1 MKNYIL
7 TILIISITNVSF
19 GRAPKKVEING
30 IIENAAGKTL
40 YLNAFI
46 NNTPVII
53 DSVVVKKNG
62 KFKLDLDVVK
72 PDFYSIGFSK
82 QDYALLVL
90 DSANTSEIVNFNAD
104 GSRIME
110 TYSVSGSQDSEIV
123 KTLVLHLSDHS
134 KWKKEYSNVL
144 KDVKLTPPQKADT
157 KRKLDSLDK
166 NFIFKRDQFINKN
179 YKSLAVLTAM
189 GYLNPQTDLALYK
202 RIEEGLAESVP
213 NTSYHIAVQRQI
225 KQIETQN
232 ENREKE
238 AEERKRLEQLS
249 AIGSIAPELNFPNPD
264 GKIITIESL
273 RGNYVLIDFWASWCR
288 PCRAENPNVVKL
300 YNEYKDKG
308 FTVYSVSLDKDINR
322 WLGAIKQDNLYWP
335 NHVSDLKQWKSEA
348 VKIYGFTGIPF
359 TVLIDKEGKIIAKN
373 LRGVA
378 LDKKIK
384 ELLGD

>member
-7 TILIISITNVSF
+7 TLLIISITITCL
-19 GRAPKKVEING
+19 GRAPKKVEITG

-40 YLNAFI
+40 YLNAFV

-62 KFKLDLDVVK
+62 KFKLAVDVVK

-90 DSANTSEIVNFNAD
+90 DSANTSDIITFNAD
-104 GSRIME
+104 GSKIME
-110 TYSVSGSQDSEIV
+110 TYFISGSQDSEIV
-123 KTLVLHLSDHS
+123 KTLVIDLSDHS
-134 KWKKEYSNVL
+134 KWKTEYAKGL
-144 KDVKLTPPQKADT
+144 KNPKFTPQQKAET

-166 NFIFKRDQFINKN
+166 NFILKRNQFINKN

-202 RIEEGLAESVP
+202 KIEEGLAESVP
-213 NTSYHIAVQRQI
+213 NTSYHIAIETQV
-225 KQIETQN
+225 KQIEMQK
-232 ENREKE
+232 EMRKKE
-238 AEERKRLEQLS
+238 AEERDRLEQLS

-273 RGNYVLIDFWASWCR
+273 RGKYVLIDFWASWCR

-308 FTVYSVSLDKDINR
+308 FTVFSVSLDKDKNR
-322 WLGAIKQDNLYWP
+322 WLDAIKQDNLYWP

-348 VKIYGFTGIPF
+348 VKTYGFTGIPF
-359 TVLIDKEGKIIAKN
+359 TVLIDQEGQIIAKN
-373 LRGVA
+373 LRGAA
-378 LDKKIK
+378 LDNKIK
-384 ELLGD
+384 ELLGN

>member
-7 TILIISITNVSF
+7 TLLIISITTVSF

-62 KFKLDLDVVK
+62 KFRLAVDVVK

-104 GSRIME
+104 GSKIME

-134 KWKKEYSNVL
+134 KWKKEYANNL
-144 KDVKLTPPQKADT
+144 KDTKYTPQQKADA

-202 RIEEGLAESVP
+202 RIEEGLAKSVP
-213 NTSYHIAVQRQI
+213 NTSYHIAVQTQI

-238 AEERKRLEQLS
+238 AGERKRLEQLS

-264 GKIITIESL
+264 GKVITIESL
-273 RGNYVLIDFWASWCR
+273 KGNYVLIDFWASWCR

-308 FTVYSVSLDKDINR
+308 FTVYSVSLDKDKSR
-322 WLGAIKQDNLYWP
+322 WLSAIKQDNLYWP
-335 NHVSDLKQWKSEA
+335 NHVSDLKQWQSEA
-348 VKIYGFTGIPF
+348 VKTYGFNGIPF
-359 TVLIDKEGKIIAKN
+359 TVLIDKKGKIIAKN
-373 LRGVA
+373 LRGLA
-378 LDKKIK
+378 LDNKIK

>member
-7 TILIISITNVSF
+7 TLLIISITITCL
-19 GRAPKKVEING
+19 GRAPKKVEITG

-40 YLNAFI
+40 YLNAFV

-62 KFKLDLDVVK
+62 KFKLAVDVVK

-90 DSANTSEIVNFNAD
+90 DSANTSDIITFNAD
-104 GSRIME
+104 GSKIME
-110 TYSVSGSQDSEIV
+110 TYFISGSQDSEIV
-123 KTLVLHLSDHS
+123 KTLVIDLSDHS
-134 KWKKEYSNVL
+134 KWKTEYAKGL
-144 KDVKLTPPQKADT
+144 KNPKFTPQQKAET

-166 NFIFKRDQFINKN
+166 NFILKRNQFINKN

-202 RIEEGLAESVP
+202 KIEEGLAESVP
-213 NTSYHIAVQRQI
+213 NTSYHIAIETQV
-225 KQIETQN
+225 KQIEMQK
-232 ENREKE
+232 EMRKKE
-238 AEERKRLEQLS
+238 AEERDRLEQLS

-273 RGNYVLIDFWASWCR
+273 RGKYVLIDFWASWCR

-308 FTVYSVSLDKDINR
+308 FTVFSVSLDRDKNR

-335 NHVSDLKQWKSEA
+335 NHVSDLKQWKSDA
-348 VKIYGFTGIPF
+348 VKTYGFTGIPF
-359 TVLIDKEGKIIAKN
+359 TVLIDQEGQIIAKN
-373 LRGVA
+373 LRGPA
-378 LDKKIK
+378 LENKIK

>member
-7 TILIISITNVSF
+7 TLLIISITITCL
-19 GRAPKKVEING
+19 GRAPKKVEITG

-40 YLNAFI
+40 YLNAFV

-62 KFKLDLDVVK
+62 KFKLAVDVVK

-90 DSANTSEIVNFNAD
+90 DSANTSDIITFNAD
-104 GSRIME
+104 GSKIME
-110 TYSVSGSQDSEIV
+110 TYFISGSQDSEIV
-123 KTLVLHLSDHS
+123 KTLVIDLSDHS
-134 KWKKEYSNVL
+134 KWKTEYAKGL
-144 KDVKLTPPQKADT
+144 KNPKFTPQQKAET

-166 NFIFKRDQFINKN
+166 NFILKRNQFINKN

-202 RIEEGLAESVP
+202 KIEEGLAESVP
-213 NTSYHIAVQRQI
+213 NTSYHIAIETQV
-225 KQIETQN
+225 KQIEMQK
-232 ENREKE
+232 EMRKKE
-238 AEERKRLEQLS
+238 AEERDRLEQLS

-273 RGNYVLIDFWASWCR
+273 RGKYVLIDFWASWCR

-308 FTVYSVSLDKDINR
+308 FTVFSVSLDKDKNR
-322 WLGAIKQDNLYWP
+322 WLDAIKQDNLYWP

-348 VKIYGFTGIPF
+348 VKTYGFTGIPF
-359 TVLIDKEGKIIAKN
+359 TVLIDQEGQIIAKN
-373 LRGVA
+373 LRGAA
-378 LDKKIK
+378 LDNKIK

>member
-7 TILIISITNVSF
+7 ILLIISITNVSF
-19 GRAPKKVEING
+19 GRAPKKVEISG

-46 NNTPVII
+46 NNAPVII
-53 DSVVVKKNG
+53 DSVTIKKNG
-62 KFKLDLDVVK
+62 KFKLAVNVVK

-90 DSANTSEIVNFNAD
+90 DSVNTGEVINFNAD
-104 GSRIME
+104 GSKIME
-110 TYSVSGSQDSEIV
+110 TYSVSGSKDSEIV
-123 KTLVLHLSDHS
+123 KTLVLHLSNHS
-134 KWKKEYSNVL
+134 KWKTEYAKGL
-144 KDVKLTPPQKADT
+144 KDPKFTPQQKAET

-166 NFIFKRDQFINKN
+166 NFILKRDQFINKN

-202 RIEEGLAESVP
+202 KIEEGLAESVP
-213 NTSYHIAVQRQI
+213 NTSYHIALETQV
-225 KQIETQN
+225 KQIETQK
-232 ENREKE
+232 EMRKKE
-238 AEERKRLEQLS
+238 AEERERLEQLS

-308 FTVYSVSLDKDINR
+308 FTVFSVSLDKDKNR

-348 VKIYGFTGIPF
+348 VKTYGFTGIPF
-359 TVLIDKEGKIIAKN
+359 TVLIDQEGQIIAKN
-373 LRGVA
+373 LRGAA
-378 LDKKIK
+378 LENKVK
-384 ELLGD
+384 ELLVN

>member
-7 TILIISITNVSF
+7 TLLIISITTVSF
-19 GRAPKKVEING
+19 GRAPKKVEITG

-46 NNTPVII
+46 NNSPVII

-62 KFKLDLDVVK
+62 KFKLAINVVK

-90 DSANTSEIVNFNAD
+90 DSANTSQIINFHAD
-104 GSRIME
+104 GLKIME
-110 TYSVSGSQDSEIV
+110 TYSISGSKDSEIV
-123 KTLVLHLSDHS
+123 KTLVLLLSNHS
-134 KWKKEYSNVL
+134 KCKTEYAKDL
-144 KDVKLTPPQKADT
+144 KDPKFTPQQKADA

-166 NFIFKRDQFINKN
+166 NFIYKRDQFINNN
-179 YKSLAVLTAM
+179 YKSLAVLTTM

-202 RIEEGLAESVP
+202 KIEEGLAESVP
-213 NTSYHIAVQRQI
+213 NSSYHLAVQTQV

-232 ENREKE
+232 ENRKKE
-238 AEERKRLEQLS
+238 AVERERLEQLS
-249 AIGSIAPELNFPNPD
+249 AIGSIAPELNFPNPN
-264 GKIITIESL
+264 GEVITIESL

-300 YNEYKDKG
+300 YNEYKNKG
-308 FTVYSVSLDKDINR
+308 FTVFSVSLDRDKNR

-348 VKIYGFTGIPF
+348 VKTYGFTGIPF
-359 TVLIDKEGKIIAKN
+359 TVLIDQEGQIIAKN
-373 LRGVA
+373 LRGPA
-378 LDKKIK
+378 LENKIK

>member
-7 TILIISITNVSF
+7 TLLIISITTVSF
-19 GRAPKKVEING
+19 GRAPKKVEIKG
-30 IIENAAGKTL
+30 IIENATGKTI

-46 NNTPVII
+46 NNAPVII
-53 DSVVVKKNG
+53 DSVVIKKNG
-62 KFKLDLDVVK
+62 KFRLAVNVVK

-90 DSANTSEIVNFNAD
+90 DSGNTDEVIKFNAD
-104 GSRIME
+104 GAKIME
-110 TYSVSGSQDSEIV
+110 TYSITGSKDSEIV

-134 KWKKEYSNVL
+134 KWKKVYANNL
-144 KDVKLTPPQKADT
+144 KNPKFNPQQKADT

-166 NFIFKRDQFINKN
+166 NFISKRDQFINNN
-179 YKSLAVLTAM
+179 YKSIAVLTTM

-202 RIEEGLAESVP
+202 KIEEGLAESVP
-213 NTSYHIAVQRQI
+213 NTSYHLAVQSQV

-232 ENREKE
+232 ENRKKE
-238 AEERKRLEQLS
+238 AVERERLEQLS

-264 GKIITIESL
+264 GKVITLESL

-308 FTVYSVSLDKDINR
+308 FTVFSVSLDKDISR
-322 WLGAIKQDNLYWP
+322 WLSAIKQDNLYWP
-335 NHVSDLKQWKSEA
+335 NHVSDLKQWQSEA

-359 TVLIDKEGKIIAKN
+359 TVLIDKEGEIIAKN
-373 LRGVA
+373 LRGLA

>member
-7 TILIISITNVSF
+7 ILLIISITNVSF
-19 GRAPKKVEING
+19 GRAPKKVEISG

-46 NNTPVII
+46 NNAPVII
-53 DSVVVKKNG
+53 DSVTIKKNG
-62 KFKLDLDVVK
+62 KFKLAVNVVK

-90 DSANTSEIVNFNAD
+90 DGVNTGEVINFNAD
-104 GSRIME
+104 GLKIME
-110 TYSVSGSQDSEIV
+110 TYSISGSKDSEVV
-123 KTLVLHLSDHS
+123 KTLVLHLSNHS
-134 KWKKEYSNVL
+134 KWKTEYAKGL
-144 KDVKLTPPQKADT
+144 KDPEFTPLQKAET
-157 KRKLDSLDK
+157 KRKLDSLDQ
-166 NFIFKRDQFINKN
+166 NFIVKRDQFINNN
-179 YKSLAVLTAM
+179 YKSIAVLTAM
-189 GYLNPQTDLALYK
+189 GYLNPQKDLALYK
-202 RIEEGLAESVP
+202 KIEEGLAESVP
-213 NTSYHIAVQRQI
+213 NTSYHLAVKAQV

-232 ENREKE
+232 ENRKKE
-238 AEERKRLEQLS
+238 ALERERLEQLS
-249 AIGSIAPELNFPNPD
+249 AIGSIAPELNFPSPN
-264 GKIITIESL
+264 GKVITIESL

-308 FTVYSVSLDKDINR
+308 FTVFSVSLDRDKNR

-348 VKIYGFTGIPF
+348 VKTYGFTGIPF

-373 LRGVA
+373 LRGPA
-378 LDKKIK
+378 LENKIK

>member
-7 TILIISITNVSF
+7 TLLIISITTVSF
-19 GRAPKKVEING
+19 GRAPKKVEIMG

-62 KFKLDLDVVK
+62 KFKLAVNVVK

-90 DSANTSEIVNFNAD
+90 DSENTSEIINFNAD
-104 GSRIME
+104 GLKIME
-110 TYSVSGSQDSEIV
+110 TYSITGSKDSEIV
-123 KTLVLHLSDHS
+123 KTLVLLLSNHS
-134 KWKKEYSNVL
+134 KWKKEYSNGL
-144 KDVKLTPPQKADT
+144 KDPKFTPQQKADT

-166 NFIFKRDQFINKN
+166 NFMYKRDQFINNN
-179 YKSLAVLTAM
+179 YKSLAVLTTM
-189 GYLNPQTDLALYK
+189 GYLNPQTDLVLYK
-202 RIEEGLAESVP
+202 KIEEGLAESVP
-213 NTSYHIAVQRQI
+213 NTAYHLAVQTQV
-225 KQIETQN
+225 KQIEMQN
-232 ENREKE
+232 ENRKKE
-238 AEERKRLEQLS
+238 AAERKRLEQLT
-249 AIGSIAPELNFPNPD
+249 AIGSIAPELNFPNPN
-264 GKIITIESL
+264 GEVITIESL

-300 YNEYKDKG
+300 YNDYKDKG
-308 FTVYSVSLDKDINR
+308 FTVYSVSLDKDKNR

-348 VKIYGFTGIPF
+348 VKTYGFTGIPF
-359 TVLIDKEGKIIAKN
+359 TVLINKEGEIIAKN
-373 LRGVA
+373 LRGAA
-378 LDKKIK
+378 LENKIK

>member
-7 TILIISITNVSF
+7 TLLMISITTVSF
-19 GRAPKKVEING
+19 GRAPKKVEIKG

-53 DSVVVKKNG
+53 DSVVIKKNG
-62 KFKLDLDVVK
+62 KFRLAVNVVK

-90 DSANTSEIVNFNAD
+90 DSANTDEVINFNAD
-104 GSRIME
+104 GAKIME
-110 TYSVSGSQDSEIV
+110 TYSISGSKDSEIV

-134 KWKKEYSNVL
+134 KWKKEYANNL
-144 KDVKLTPPQKADT
+144 KDPKFNPQQKADT

-166 NFIFKRDQFINKN
+166 NFIYKRDQFINNN
-179 YKSLAVLTAM
+179 YKSIAVLTTM

-202 RIEEGLAESVP
+202 KIEAGLAESVP
-213 NTSYHIAVQRQI
+213 NTSYHLAVQTQI

-232 ENREKE
+232 ENRKKEAVEKE
-238 AEERKRLEQLS
+238 RLEQLS

-264 GKIITIESL
+264 GKIITLESL

-322 WLGAIKQDNLYWP
+322 WLSAIKQDNLYWP

-359 TVLIDKEGKIIAKN
+359 TVLIDKDGEIIAKN
-373 LRGVA
+373 LRGAA

>member
-7 TILIISITNVSF
+7 TLLIISITITCL
-19 GRAPKKVEING
+19 GRAPKKVEITG

-40 YLNAFI
+40 YLNAFV

-62 KFKLDLDVVK
+62 KFKLAVDVVK

-90 DSANTSEIVNFNAD
+90 DSANTSDIITFNAD
-104 GSRIME
+104 GSKIME
-110 TYSVSGSQDSEIV
+110 TYFISGSQDSEIV
-123 KTLVLHLSDHS
+123 KTLVLDLSDHS
-134 KWKKEYSNVL
+134 KWKTEYAKGL
-144 KDVKLTPPQKADT
+144 KNPKFTPQQKAET

-166 NFIFKRDQFINKN
+166 NFILKRDQFINKN

-202 RIEEGLAESVP
+202 KIEEGLAESVP
-213 NTSYHIAVQRQI
+213 NTSYHIAIETQV
-225 KQIETQN
+225 KQIEMQK
-232 ENREKE
+232 EMRKKE
-238 AEERKRLEQLS
+238 AEERDRLEKLS
-249 AIGSIAPELNFPNPD
+249 AIGSIAPELNFPSPN
-264 GKIITIESL
+264 GEVITIESL

-308 FTVYSVSLDKDINR
+308 FTVFSVSLDKDKNR
-322 WLGAIKQDNLYWP
+322 WLDAIKQDNLYWP

-348 VKIYGFTGIPF
+348 VKTYGFTGIPF
-359 TVLIDKEGKIIAKN
+359 TVLIDQEGQIIAKN
-373 LRGVA
+373 LRGAA
-378 LDKKIK
+378 LDNKIK

>member
-7 TILIISITNVSF
+7 TLLIISITTVSF
-19 GRAPKKVEING
+19 GRAPKKVEIKG
-30 IIENAAGKTL
+30 IIENATGKTL

-46 NNTPVII
+46 NNAPVII
-53 DSVVVKKNG
+53 DSVVIKKNG
-62 KFKLDLDVVK
+62 KFRLAVNVVK

-90 DSANTSEIVNFNAD
+90 DSGNTDEVIKFNAD
-104 GSRIME
+104 GAKIME
-110 TYSVSGSQDSEIV
+110 TYSITGSKDSEIV

-134 KWKKEYSNVL
+134 KWKKVYANNL
-144 KDVKLTPPQKADT
+144 KDPKFNPQQKADT

-166 NFIFKRDQFINKN
+166 NFISKRDQFINNN
-179 YKSLAVLTAM
+179 YKSIAVLTTM

-202 RIEEGLAESVP
+202 KIEEGLAESVP
-213 NTSYHIAVQRQI
+213 NTSYHLAVQSQV

-232 ENREKE
+232 ENRKKE
-238 AEERKRLEQLS
+238 AVERERLEQLS
-249 AIGSIAPELNFPNPD
+249 AIGSIAPELNFPDPN
-264 GKIITIESL
+264 GEVISIESL

-300 YNEYKDKG
+300 YNEYKSKG
-308 FTVYSVSLDKDINR
+308 FTVLSVSLDRDKNR
-322 WLGAIKQDNLYWP
+322 WLSAIKQDNLYWP

-348 VKIYGFTGIPF
+348 VKTYGFTGIPF
-359 TVLIDKEGKIIAKN
+359 TVLLDPEGKIIAKN
-373 LRGVA
+373 LRGPA
-378 LDKKIK
+378 LENKIK

>member
-7 TILIISITNVSF
+7 TLLIISITITCL
-19 GRAPKKVEING
+19 GRAPKKVEITG

-40 YLNAFI
+40 YLNAFV

-62 KFKLDLDVVK
+62 KFKLAVDVVK

-90 DSANTSEIVNFNAD
+90 DSANTSDIITFNAD
-104 GSRIME
+104 GSKIME
-110 TYSVSGSQDSEIV
+110 TYFISGSQDSEIV
-123 KTLVLHLSDHS
+123 KTLVIDLSDHS
-134 KWKKEYSNVL
+134 KWKTEYAKGL
-144 KDVKLTPPQKADT
+144 KNPKFTPQQKAET

-166 NFIFKRDQFINKN
+166 NFILKRDQFINKN

-202 RIEEGLAESVP
+202 KIEEGLAESVP
-213 NTSYHIAVQRQI
+213 NTSYHIAIETQV
-225 KQIETQN
+225 KQIEMQK
-232 ENREKE
+232 EMRKKE
-238 AEERKRLEQLS
+238 AEERDRLEKLS
-249 AIGSIAPELNFPNPD
+249 AIGSIAPELNFPSPN
-264 GKIITIESL
+264 GEVITIESL
-273 RGNYVLIDFWASWCR
+273 RGKYVLIDFWASWCR

-308 FTVYSVSLDKDINR
+308 FTVFSVSLDKDKNR
-322 WLGAIKQDNLYWP
+322 WLDAIKQDNLYWP

-348 VKIYGFTGIPF
+348 VKTYGFTGIPF
-359 TVLIDKEGKIIAKN
+359 TVLIDQEGQIIAKN
-373 LRGVA
+373 LRGAA
-378 LDKKIK
+378 LDNKIK
-384 ELLGD
+384 ELLGN

>member
-7 TILIISITNVSF
+7 TLLIISITTVSF
-19 GRAPKKVEING
+19 GRAPKKVEIKG
-30 IIENAAGKTL
+30 IIENATGKTL

-46 NNTPVII
+46 NNAPVII
-53 DSVVVKKNG
+53 DSVVIKKNG
-62 KFKLDLDVVK
+62 KFRLAVNVVK

-90 DSANTSEIVNFNAD
+90 DSGNTDEVIKFNAD
-104 GSRIME
+104 GAKIME
-110 TYSVSGSQDSEIV
+110 TYSITGSKDSEIV

-134 KWKKEYSNVL
+134 KWKKVYANNL
-144 KDVKLTPPQKADT
+144 KDPKFNPQQKADT

-166 NFIFKRDQFINKN
+166 NFISKRDQFINNN
-179 YKSLAVLTAM
+179 YKSIAVLTTM

-202 RIEEGLAESVP
+202 KIEEGLAESVP
-213 NTSYHIAVQRQI
+213 NTSYHLAVQSQI

-232 ENREKE
+232 ENRKKE
-238 AEERKRLEQLS
+238 AVERERLEQLS
-249 AIGSIAPELNFPNPD
+249 AIGSIAPELNFPDPN
-264 GKIITIESL
+264 GEVISIESL

-300 YNEYKDKG
+300 YNEYKSKG
-308 FTVYSVSLDKDINR
+308 FTVLSVSLDRDKNR
-322 WLGAIKQDNLYWP
+322 WLSAIKQDNLYWP

-348 VKIYGFTGIPF
+348 VKTYGFTGIPF
-359 TVLIDKEGKIIAKN
+359 TVLLDPEGKIIAKN
-373 LRGVA
+373 LRGPA
-378 LDKKIK
+378 LENKIK

>member
-7 TILIISITNVSF
+7 TLLIISITNISF
-19 GRAPKKVEING
+19 GRAPKKVEITG

-46 NNTPVII
+46 NNSPVTI
-53 DSVVVKKNG
+53 DSVIIKKNG
-62 KFKLDLDVVK
+62 KFKLAINIVK

-90 DSANTSEIVNFNAD
+90 DSANTGKVINLNAD
-104 GSRIME
+104 GLQIME
-110 TYSVSGSQDSEIV
+110 TYSISGSKDSEIV
-123 KTLVLHLSDHS
+123 KTLVLHLSNHS
-134 KWKKEYSNVL
+134 KWKTEYAKGL
-144 KDVKLTPPQKADT
+144 KDPKFTPLQKAET
-157 KRKLDSLDK
+157 KRKLDSLDQ
-166 NFIFKRDQFINKN
+166 NFIVKRDQFINKN
-179 YKSLAVLTAM
+179 YKSIAVLTTM

-202 RIEEGLAESVP
+202 KIEEGLAESVP
-213 NTSYHIAVQRQI
+213 NTSYHLAVQTQI

-238 AEERKRLEQLS
+238 ALERDRLEQLS
-249 AIGSIAPELNFPNPD
+249 AIGSIAPELNSPNPD

-308 FTVYSVSLDKDINR
+308 FTVYSVSLDKDITR

-359 TVLIDKEGKIIAKN
+359 TVLLDPEGKIIAKN
-373 LRGVA
+373 LRGPA
-378 LDKKIK
+378 LENKIK

>member
-7 TILIISITNVSF
+7 TLLIISITTVSF
-19 GRAPKKVEING
+19 GRAPKKVEIMG

-62 KFKLDLDVVK
+62 KFKLAVNVVK

-90 DSANTSEIVNFNAD
+90 DSENTSEIINFNAD
-104 GSRIME
+104 GLKIME
-110 TYSVSGSQDSEIV
+110 TYSITGSKDSEIV
-123 KTLVLHLSDHS
+123 KTLVLLLSNHS
-134 KWKKEYSNVL
+134 KWKKEYSNGL
-144 KDVKLTPPQKADT
+144 KDPKFTPQQKADT

-166 NFIFKRDQFINKN
+166 NFMYKRDQFINNN
-179 YKSLAVLTAM
+179 YKSLAVLTTM
-189 GYLNPQTDLALYK
+189 GYLNPQTDLVLYK
-202 RIEEGLAESVP
+202 KIEEGLAESVP
-213 NTSYHIAVQRQI
+213 NTAYHLALQTQV
-225 KQIETQN
+225 KQIEMQN
-232 ENREKE
+232 ENRKKE
-238 AEERKRLEQLS
+238 AAERKRLEQLT
-249 AIGSIAPELNFPNPD
+249 AIGSIAPELNFPNPN
-264 GKIITIESL
+264 GEVITIESL

-288 PCRAENPNVVKL
+288 PCRAENPNVVNL
-300 YNEYKDKG
+300 YNDYKDKG
-308 FTVYSVSLDKDINR
+308 FTVYSVSLDKDKNR

-348 VKIYGFTGIPF
+348 VKTYGFTGIPF
-359 TVLIDKEGKIIAKN
+359 TVLINKEGEIIAKN
-373 LRGVA
+373 LRGAA
-378 LDKKIK
+378 LENKIK

>member
-7 TILIISITNVSF
+7 SLLIISITTVSF
-19 GRAPKKVEING
+19 ARAPKKIEIKG
-30 IIENAAGKTL
+30 TIENAAGKTL

-46 NNTPVII
+46 NNAPVII
-53 DSVVVKKNG
+53 DSVVIKKNG
-62 KFKLDLDVVK
+62 KFRLAVNVLKS
-72 PDFYSIGFSK
+72 DFYSIGFSK

-90 DSANTSEIVNFNAD
+90 DSANTGDIINFNAD
-104 GSRIME
+104 GAKIME
-110 TYSVSGSQDSEIV
+110 TYSISGSKDSEIV

-134 KWKKEYSNVL
+134 KWKKEYANNL
-144 KDVKLTPPQKADT
+144 KDPKLTPEQKENT
-157 KRKLDSLDK
+157 KRKLDSLDT
-166 NFIFKRDQFINKN
+166 NFIYKRNQFINNN
-179 YKSLAVLTAM
+179 YKSLAVLTTM

-202 RIEEGLAESVP
+202 KIEEGLAESVP
-213 NTSYHIAVQRQI
+213 STEYHIAIQTQI
-225 KQIETQN
+225 KQIETQI
-232 ENREKE
+232 EIRKEE
-238 AEERKRLEQLS
+238 AEERKKLELLS

-264 GKIITIESL
+264 GEIITLESL

-300 YNEYKDKG
+300 YNEYKNKG

-348 VKIYGFTGIPF
+348 VKTYGFTGIPF

-373 LRGVA
+373 LRGAA
-378 LDKKIK
+378 LDNKIK
-384 ELLGD
+384 ELLRD

>member
-1 MKNYIL
+1 MKNYISTL
-7 TILIISITNVSF
+7 LIISITTVSF
-19 GRAPKKVEING
+19 GRAPKKVEITG

-40 YLNAFI
+40 YLNAFV

-62 KFKLDLDVVK
+62 KFKLAVDVVK

-90 DSANTSEIVNFNAD
+90 DSANTSDIITFNAD
-104 GSRIME
+104 GSKIME
-110 TYSVSGSQDSEIV
+110 TYFISGSQDSEIV
-123 KTLVLHLSDHS
+123 KTLVIDLSDHS
-134 KWKKEYSNVL
+134 KWKTEYAKGL
-144 KDVKLTPPQKADT
+144 KNPKFTPQQKAET

-166 NFIFKRDQFINKN
+166 NFILKRNQFINKN

-202 RIEEGLAESVP
+202 KIEEGLAESVP
-213 NTSYHIAVQRQI
+213 NTSYHIAIETQV
-225 KQIETQN
+225 KQIEMQK
-232 ENREKE
+232 EMRKKE
-238 AEERKRLEQLS
+238 AEERDRLEKLS
-249 AIGSIAPELNFPNPD
+249 AIGSIAPELNFPSPN
-264 GKIITIESL
+264 GEVITIESL

-308 FTVYSVSLDKDINR
+308 FTVFSVSLDRDKNR

-348 VKIYGFTGIPF
+348 VKTYGFTGIPF
-359 TVLIDKEGKIIAKN
+359 TVLINQEGQIIAKN
-373 LRGVA
+373 LRGAA
-378 LDKKIK
+378 LDNKIK

>member
-7 TILIISITNVSF
+7 TLLIISITITCL
-19 GRAPKKVEING
+19 GRAPKKVEITG

-40 YLNAFI
+40 YLNAFV

-62 KFKLDLDVVK
+62 KFKLAVDVVK

-90 DSANTSEIVNFNAD
+90 DSANTSDIITFNAD
-104 GSRIME
+104 GSKIME
-110 TYSVSGSQDSEIV
+110 TYFISGSQDSEIV
-123 KTLVLHLSDHS
+123 KTLVIDLSDHS
-134 KWKKEYSNVL
+134 KWKTEYAKGL
-144 KDVKLTPPQKADT
+144 KNPKFTPQQKAET

-166 NFIFKRDQFINKN
+166 NFILKRDQFINKN

-202 RIEEGLAESVP
+202 KIEEGLAESVP
-213 NTSYHIAVQRQI
+213 NTSYHIAIETQV
-225 KQIETQN
+225 KQIEMQK
-232 ENREKE
+232 EMRKKE
-238 AEERKRLEQLS
+238 AEERDRLEQLS

-273 RGNYVLIDFWASWCR
+273 RGKYVLIDFWASWCR

-308 FTVYSVSLDKDINR
+308 FTVFSVSLDKDKNR
-322 WLGAIKQDNLYWP
+322 WLDAIKQDNLYWP

-348 VKIYGFTGIPF
+348 VKTYGFTGIPF
-359 TVLIDKEGKIIAKN
+359 TVLIDQEGQIIAKN
-373 LRGVA
+373 LRGAA
-378 LDKKIK
+378 LDNKIK

>member
-7 TILIISITNVSF
+7 TLLIISITTVSF
-19 GRAPKKVEING
+19 GRAPKKVEIKG
-30 IIENAAGKTL
+30 IIENATGKTL

-46 NNTPVII
+46 NNAPVII
-53 DSVVVKKNG
+53 DSVVIKKNG
-62 KFKLDLDVVK
+62 KFRLAVNVVK

-90 DSANTSEIVNFNAD
+90 DSGNTDEVIKFNAD
-104 GSRIME
+104 GAKIME
-110 TYSVSGSQDSEIV
+110 TYSITGSKDSEIV

-134 KWKKEYSNVL
+134 KWKKVYANNL
-144 KDVKLTPPQKADT
+144 KDPKFNPQQKADT

-166 NFIFKRDQFINKN
+166 NFISKRDQFINNN
-179 YKSLAVLTAM
+179 YKSIAVLTTM

-202 RIEEGLAESVP
+202 KIEEGLAESVP
-213 NTSYHIAVQRQI
+213 NTSYHLAVQSQV

-232 ENREKE
+232 ENRKKE
-238 AEERKRLEQLS
+238 AVERERLEQLS

-264 GKIITIESL
+264 GKVITLESL

-300 YNEYKDKG
+300 YNEYKSKG
-308 FTVYSVSLDKDINR
+308 FTVLSVSLDRDKNR
-322 WLGAIKQDNLYWP
+322 WLSAIKQDNLYWP

-348 VKIYGFTGIPF
+348 VKTYGFTGIPF
-359 TVLIDKEGKIIAKN
+359 TVLLDPEGKIIAKN
-373 LRGVA
+373 LRGPA
-378 LDKKIK
+378 LENKIK

>member
-7 TILIISITNVSF
+7 TLLIISITTVSF
-19 GRAPKKVEING
+19 GKAPKKVEITG
-30 IIENAAGKTL
+30 IIENASGKTL

-53 DSVVVKKNG
+53 DSVVIKKNG
-62 KFKLDLDVVK
+62 KFKLAVDIVK

-82 QDYALLVL
+82 EDYALLVL
-90 DSANTSEIVNFNAD
+90 DSANTSEIITFNAD
-104 GSRIME
+104 GSKIME
-110 TYSVSGSQDSEIV
+110 TYSVSGSKDSEIV
-123 KTLVLHLSDHS
+123 KTLVLHLSNHS
-134 KWKKEYSNVL
+134 KWKTEYAKGL
-144 KDVKLTPPQKADT
+144 KDPKFTPQQKAET

-166 NFIFKRDQFINKN
+166 NFILKRDQFINKN

-202 RIEEGLAESVP
+202 KIEEGLAESVP
-213 NTSYHIAVQRQI
+213 NTSYHIALETQV
-225 KQIETQN
+225 KQIETQK
-232 ENREKE
+232 EMRKKE
-238 AEERKRLEQLS
+238 AEERERLEQLS

-308 FTVYSVSLDKDINR
+308 FTVFSVSLDKDKNR

-348 VKIYGFTGIPF
+348 VKTYGFTGIPF
-359 TVLIDKEGKIIAKN
+359 TVLIDQEGQIIAKN
-373 LRGVA
+373 LRGAA
-378 LDKKIK
+378 LENKVK
-384 ELLGD
+384 ELLVN

>member
-1 MKNYIL
+1 MKNYISTL
-7 TILIISITNVSF
+7 LIISITTVSF
-19 GRAPKKVEING
+19 GRAPKKVEITG

-40 YLNAFI
+40 YLNAFV

-62 KFKLDLDVVK
+62 KFKLAVDVVK

-90 DSANTSEIVNFNAD
+90 DSANTSDIITFNAD
-104 GSRIME
+104 GSKIME
-110 TYSVSGSQDSEIV
+110 TYFISGSQDSEIV
-123 KTLVLHLSDHS
+123 KTLVLDLSDHS
-134 KWKKEYSNVL
+134 KWKTEYAKGL
-144 KDVKLTPPQKADT
+144 KNPKSTPQQKAET

-166 NFIFKRDQFINKN
+166 NFILKRDQFINKN

-202 RIEEGLAESVP
+202 KIEEGLAESVP
-213 NTSYHIAVQRQI
+213 NTSYHIAIETQV
-225 KQIETQN
+225 KQIEMQK
-232 ENREKE
+232 EMRKKE
-238 AEERKRLEQLS
+238 AEERDRLEKLS
-249 AIGSIAPELNFPNPD
+249 AIGSIAPELNFPSPN
-264 GKIITIESL
+264 GEVITIESL

-308 FTVYSVSLDKDINR
+308 FTVFSVSLDRDKNR

-348 VKIYGFTGIPF
+348 VKTYGFTGIPF
-359 TVLIDKEGKIIAKN
+359 TVLINQEGQIIAKN
-373 LRGVA
+373 LRGAA
-378 LDKKIK
+378 LDNKIK